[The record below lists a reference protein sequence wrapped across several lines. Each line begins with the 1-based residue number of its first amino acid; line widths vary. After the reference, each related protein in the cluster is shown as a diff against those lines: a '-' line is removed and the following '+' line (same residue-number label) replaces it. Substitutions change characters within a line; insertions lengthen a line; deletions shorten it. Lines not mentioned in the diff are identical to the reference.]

1 MGFQGTKIMS
11 CSLILLS
18 NTFIKRFT
26 ILSMYA
32 INTIEIKVSLDSLD
46 VTKIEYETGNAIL
59 DNENV

>member
-1 MGFQGTKIMS
+1 MR